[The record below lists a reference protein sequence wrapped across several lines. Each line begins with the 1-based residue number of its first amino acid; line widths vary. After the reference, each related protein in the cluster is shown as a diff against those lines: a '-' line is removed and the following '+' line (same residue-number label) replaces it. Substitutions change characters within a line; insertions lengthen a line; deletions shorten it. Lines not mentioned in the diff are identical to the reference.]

1 MEESDGTATAVQV
14 KRERPSTPDH
24 LVDEP
29 VTKHQANETSKV
41 AHTPV
46 IFPWRECQKLSDVQR
61 LKIKEK
67 AVKDARE
74 NCQKIRALLE
84 PALAVVEQNPDSK
97 QSVIMGGKI
106 IKQWLDQD
114 GKC

>member
-1 MEESDGTATAVQV
+1 
-14 KRERPSTPDH
+14 
-24 LVDEP
+24 LVDET
-29 VTKHQANETSKV
+29 VAKRQANETSGV
-41 AHTPV
+41 AQTSV
-46 IFPWRECQKLSDVQR
+46 VFPWRECQELGNVQR
-61 LKIKEK
+61 IKIKEK

-74 NCQKIRALLE
+74 NCKKIRALLE